1 MSLQIKQKHQFF
13 SKEYDVN
20 LDVLEMSNGE
30 MYLNL
35 EQVESLFQER
45 FEDYMIDQCK
55 NTTYRT
61 TYPKACQ
68 YFDIYGYA
76 SPEDFEKDMIL
87 EIENAKWYSFSY
99 LCPYIAKHNDAFSEN
114 LCEFYRTSII
124 IFHI

>member
-13 SKEYDVN
+13 SGEYDVIF
-20 LDVLEMSNGE
+20 DILELSNGE

-55 NTTYRT
+55 NTTYRP

-99 LCPYIAKHNDAFSEN
+99 LCPYIAKHNDDLGLELFN
-114 LCEFYRTSII
+114 LSRSII
-124 IFHI
+124 FYI